1 MTDKA
6 LIVGINKYP
15 GAPLNG
21 CVDDIIDATSYVT
34 DKQYGINFDPRSV
47 RLLTDAR
54 ATTTAILE
62 RLTWLVTDLK
72 AGDRILFWYSGH
84 GAQVATRAGSGEVDG
99 LDEVICP
106 VDFDWSAAH
115 MIRDKQFHQI
125 FSAIPAGV
133 IACWVSD
140 SCHSDDLE
148 RGMSPG
154 TSKSYPVPEDI
165 KWRNNVAQGAGI
177 KVLAPTAMPNI
188 ALIAGCKS
196 DQTSAD
202 ARIDGRYNGALSY
215 YLLKELKA
223 HPTLPMNQ
231 LITHVQTDLR
241 DNHYEQIPQ
250 LEGPAANIA
259 RAFLR

>member
-1 MTDKA
+1 MDKA
-6 LIVGINKYP
+6 LCVGINKYP

-21 CVDDIIDATSYVT
+21 CVNDVIDATAYIT
-34 DKQYGINFDPRSV
+34 DKQYGINFDPKSV
-47 RLLTDAR
+47 RLLTDTR
-54 ATTTAILE
+54 ATTAAILE
-62 RLTWLVTDLK
+62 RLTWLTTGLTV
-72 AGDRILFWYSGH
+72 GDRILFWYSGH

-106 VDFDWSAAH
+106 VDFDWSAPH

-154 TSKSYPVPEDI
+154 TPKTYPMPEDI
-165 KWRNNVAQGAGI
+165 KWRNAAARGAGLR
-177 KVLAPTAMPNI
+177 VLAPTAMPNI

-196 DQTSAD
+196 SQTSAD
-202 ARIDGRYNGALSY
+202 ANFGGRANGALSY

-223 HPTLPMNQ
+223 HPTLHLDQ

-250 LEGPAANIA
+250 LEGPQANIV
-259 RAFLR
+259 RPFLR